1 MAEDSE
7 LDSTVV
13 VTGGAGSVSEMRDE
27 MGHYLI
33 AVQGNK
39 PGERIE
45 VGPTPMGFGRDQNG
59 EVVVNDTGV
68 SRRHMQACVLN
79 NTLVISDLG
88 STNGTYVDGA
98 KLTEPAIVADGS
110 IIQLGQQIYKY
121 ELRSKTD
128 VAKSEELDR
137 DLDKASNYVLSL
149 LPDPIKRGPI
159 QTDWFYMPSAA
170 LGGDA
175 FGYYQLDDEH
185 FVAYVVDVSGHG
197 VGAAMH
203 SVSVLNV
210 LRQRALPNTDF
221 LDPAAVLGSL
231 NDMFQMD
238 THDGQYFTIWYG
250 VYNKTTRLMR
260 YATAG
265 HHAGYLVPVSRTGY
279 EEYQTKSLMIGAMPG
294 YSYKCAEATVPPGST
309 LYLFS
314 DGVFE
319 IVTKD
324 GVQWALSDFLP
335 LLNEPL
341 DDVDEPQRLFQAV
354 KDVAQPGPF
363 DDDFSLLVVTFE

>member
-1 MAEDSE
+1 M
-7 LDSTVV
+7 DSTVV
-13 VTGGAGSVSEMRDE
+13 FSRDSGEVSGVRDE

-33 AVQGNK
+33 SVQGDA
-39 PGERIE
+39 PGKRIE
-45 VGPTPMGFGRDQNG
+45 ISDSAVGFGRDQAG
-59 EVVVNDTGV
+59 DVVISDTAV
-68 SRRHMQACVLN
+68 SRRHMQCSVLN
-79 NTLVISDLG
+79 NELIVSDLG
-88 STNGTYVDGA
+88 STNGTFLDGERLA
-98 KLTEPAIVADGS
+98 APAIVPDGS

-121 ELRSKTD
+121 ELRSKQD

-149 LPDPIKRGPI
+149 LPDPIRRGAV
-159 QTDWFYMPSAA
+159 QTDWFYLPSAA

-175 FGYYQLDDEH
+175 FGYYELDDEH

-203 SVSVLNV
+203 SVTVLNV

-221 LDPAAVLGSL
+221 LNPAAVLESL
-231 NDMFQMD
+231 NEMFQMD

-250 VYNKTTRLMR
+250 VYNKRTRLMR

-265 HHAGYLVPVSRTGY
+265 HHAGYLVPADRASHIPL
-279 EEYQTKSLMIGAMPG
+279 QTKSLMIGAMPG
-294 YSYKCAEATVPPGST
+294 YSYKCDEATMPAGST

-319 IVTKD
+319 ILTHD
-324 GVQWALSDFLP
+324 GKQWTLDDFLP
-335 LLNEPL
+335 LLSDPM
-341 DDVDEPQRLFQAV
+341 DPQDEPQRLFQAV
-354 KDVAQPGPF
+354 RNISQPGPF